1 MKEIPTRYDHS
12 KELETYQRWEQE
24 GLFEPSGGGE
34 PFSIVIPP
42 PNVTGDLHLGHGLSY
57 TTQDVMGRHQ
67 RRLGK
72 KVLVLPG
79 ADHAAI
85 AVQALVEK
93 KIQKEKGVT
102 RTQLGREEFLKEVWA
117 WIDHYLPRLKTA
129 FRRLG
134 LGADWSRFRFTM
146 DEHSQHAV
154 RTAFVELY
162 NKGLIYRSEYL
173 INWDPKLQTAVSD
186 DEVQYQEQVSKL
198 YWIKYGPVTVATQRP
213 ETMFADVAIAVH
225 PDDHRYKDL
234 VGKTV
239 TLTLPTNETR
249 ELLVIADD
257 FVDPEFG
264 SGAVKITPAHDP
276 EDFQV
281 SKRHKLPPTVSAIDK
296 YGKLTE
302 LCGEFAGLKALDAR
316 EKVVAKLGELNLIE
330 KTTDHP
336 TRVPIGER
344 SGAVIEPMISTQWF
358 MKVTDLKEGA
368 IEAVDSGRIRFE
380 PKSIQKVY
388 FHWLE
393 NLHDWCIS
401 RQLWWGHEL
410 PVFYCTKKLEA
421 NSGQFSSLKTE
432 ALLVAEEKPKKCP
445 VCGECEMTQDPD
457 VLDTWFSSG
466 LWPFS
471 TLGWPEKDADDL
483 KTFFPT
489 DFLMTGADILFFWV
503 ARMILLSQ
511 ALTGQIPFKTV
522 YFHGLILDE
531 NGQKMSKSKGNVL
544 DLMTL
549 IDKYGTDAV
558 RMGLLGSATAGQNQR
573 FSEQKLL
580 KYRNFVTKIWN
591 ASRFVAT
598 LEAGGTE
605 EVPKSLDEKEGQFLA
620 LLEKIEQRNRD
631 HFAKFQFNLA
641 LEDLYDFFWT
651 NFAGDLLEYEKTAIR
666 DGNDPERAKQG
677 HSFLLHCL
685 NRQLTLISDFAP
697 YVTDEISRTMF
708 EMKK

>member
-12 KELETYQRWEQE
+12 QELQTYERWEQE
-24 GLFEPSGGGE
+24 GLFEPTGNGE

-67 RRLGK
+67 RRLGR

-93 KIQKEKGVT
+93 KIQKEKGLT
-102 RTQLGREEFLKEVWA
+102 RSQVGRDEFLKEVRT
-117 WIDHYLPRLKTA
+117 WIDYYLPRLKTA

-134 LGADWSRFRFTM
+134 LGADWTRFRFTM
-146 DEHSQHAV
+146 DEHSQTSV

-162 NKGLIYRSEYL
+162 KKGLIYRSEYL

-186 DEVQYQEQVSKL
+186 DEVTYQETTSQL
-198 YWIKYGPVTVATQRP
+198 YWIKYGPVTIATQRP
-213 ETMFADVAIAVH
+213 ETMFGDVAVAVH

-234 VGKTV
+234 IGQTV
-239 TLTLPTNETR
+239 SMTLPNGTVKD
-249 ELLVIADD
+249 LPVIADN

-276 EDFQV
+276 EDFEAA
-281 SKRHKLPPTVSAIDK
+281 KRHNLPIISALDK
-296 YGKLTE
+296 YAKLTE
-302 LCGEFAGLKALDAR
+302 IAGDLAGMKAADAR
-316 EKVVAKLGELNLIE
+316 EKVVAKLGELKLIE

-336 TRVPIGER
+336 TRIPVGER

-358 MKVTDLKEGA
+358 MRVTDLKEDA
-368 IEAVDSGRIRFE
+368 IEAVDSGQIQFQ
-380 PKSIQKVY
+380 PKSIRNVY

-401 RQLWWGHEL
+401 RQLWWGHEI
-410 PVFYCTKKLEA
+410 PAFYCLKSQGAGKEDFVVQETKP
-421 NSGQFSSLKTE
+421 S
-432 ALLVAEEKPKKCP
+432 KCP
-445 VCGECEMTQDPD
+445 FCGKCDMVQDPD

-471 TLGWPEKDADDL
+471 TLGWPDKKATDL
-483 KTFFPT
+483 REFFPT

-511 ALTGQIPFKTV
+511 ALTGQVPFKAA

-531 NGQKMSKSKGNVL
+531 SGQKMSKSRGNVL

-558 RMGLLGSATAGQNQR
+558 RMGLLGSATAGANQR
-573 FSEQKLL
+573 FSEQKLV

-598 LEAGGTE
+598 LEAGGADE
-605 EVPKSLDEKEGQFLA
+605 LPKTLDEKEKKFLIS
-620 LLEKIEQRNRD
+620 LEKLEHRNQE

-651 NFAGDLLEYEKTAIR
+651 NFAADLLEYEKIAIR
-666 DGNDPERAKQG
+666 ESHDPKRAKQG

-685 NRQLTLISDFAP
+685 GRQLTLISDFAP
-697 YVTDEISRTMF
+697 YVTDAIERTMLGD
-708 EMKK
+708 KT

>member
-1 MKEIPTRYDHS
+1 MKDIPTRYDHS
-12 KELETYQRWEQE
+12 NELATYERWEQE
-24 GLFEPSGGGE
+24 GLFEPHGEGE

-102 RTQLGREEFLKEVWA
+102 RSQMGREEFLKEVWD
-117 WIDHYLPRLKTA
+117 WIDHYMPRLKTA

-134 LGADWSRFRFTM
+134 LGADWTRFRFTM
-146 DEHSQHAV
+146 DEHSQQAV
-154 RTAFVELY
+154 RAAFVELY
-162 NKGLIYRSEYL
+162 KKGLIYRSEYL
-173 INWDPKLQTAVSD
+173 INWDPRLQTAVSD
-186 DEVQYQEQVSKL
+186 DEVNHQETTSKL

-213 ETMFADVAIAVH
+213 ETMFGDVAVAVH

-234 VGKTV
+234 IGKTV
-239 TLTLPTNETR
+239 PMTLPDRSVKN
-249 ELLVIADD
+249 LPVIADE

-276 EDFQV
+276 EDFEAA
-281 SKRHKLPPTVSAIDK
+281 KRHKLPIVSALDK
-296 YGKLTE
+296 YAKLTE
-302 LCGEFAGLKALDAR
+302 IAGEFAGLKASEAR
-316 EKVVAKLGELNLIE
+316 EKIVAKLDELKLIE

-336 TRVPIGER
+336 TRIPVGER

-358 MKVTDLKEGA
+358 MKVTELKEDA
-368 IEAVDSGRIRFE
+368 IEAVDSGAIQFH

-401 RQLWWGHEL
+401 RQLWWGHEV
-410 PVFYCTKKLEA
+410 PAFYCVKSREA
-421 NSGQFSSLKTE
+421 GRDDF
-432 ALLVAEEKPKKCP
+432 VVEEIKPDKCP
-445 VCGECEMTQDPD
+445 FCGSCEMEQDSD

-471 TLGWPEKDADDL
+471 TLGWPDKNAADL
-483 KTFFPT
+483 KEFFPT

-511 ALTGQIPFKTV
+511 ALTEQIPFKTV

-598 LEAGGTE
+598 LETGGE
-605 EVPKSLDEKEGQFLA
+605 DVLPKKLDEKEKAFLTT
-620 LLEKIEQRNRD
+620 LEKLETRNAE

-641 LEDLYDFFWT
+641 LEELYDFFWN
-651 NFAGDLLEYEKTAIR
+651 NFAADLLEYEKTAIR
-666 DGNDPERAKQG
+666 EGNDPERAKYG
-677 HSFLLHCL
+677 HCFLLHAL
-685 NRQLTLISDFAP
+685 KRQLSLISDFAP
-697 YVTDEISRTMF
+697 YVTDEIKRSMSL
-708 EMKK
+708 

>member
-12 KELETYQRWEQE
+12 QELETYTRWEQE
-24 GLFEPSGGGE
+24 GLFEPQGDGE

-42 PNVTGDLHLGHGLSY
+42 PNITGDLHLGHGLSY

-67 RRLGK
+67 RRHGK

-93 KIQKEKGVT
+93 KIQKEKGVS
-102 RTQLGREEFLKEVWA
+102 RSQMGREEFLKEVWA
-117 WIDHYLPRLKTA
+117 WIDHYLPRLKTT

-146 DEHSQHAV
+146 DDHSQASV
-154 RTAFVELY
+154 RAAFVELY
-162 NKGLIYRSEYL
+162 QKGLIYRSEYL

-186 DEVQYQEQVSKL
+186 DEVLHQDQISKL
-198 YWIKYGPVTVATQRP
+198 YWIKYGPVTIATQRP
-213 ETMFADVAIAVH
+213 ETMFADVAVAVH
-225 PDDHRYKDL
+225 PDDQRYKDL
-234 VGKTV
+234 VGTKISVTFPDGKTKE
-239 TLTLPTNETR
+239 LP
-249 ELLVIADD
+249 VIADE

-276 EDFQV
+276 DDFEAA
-281 SKRHKLPPTVSAIDK
+281 KRHKLPIILGLDK
-296 YGKLTE
+296 YAKLTE
-302 LCGEFAGLKALDAR
+302 LCGEFAGLKALEAR
-316 EKVVAKLGELNLIE
+316 EKVVAKLTELNLVE
-330 KTTDHP
+330 KATDHP
-336 TRVPIGER
+336 TRIPIGER
-344 SGAVIEPMISTQWF
+344 SGATIEPMISTQWF
-358 MKVTDLKEGA
+358 MKVTDLKENA
-368 IEAVDSGRIRFE
+368 IEAVDSGQIEFH
-380 PKSIQKVY
+380 PKHLQKVY

-401 RQLWWGHEL
+401 RQLWWGHGIPAWYDEKGN
-410 PVFYCTKKLEA
+410 VF
-421 NSGQFSSLKTE
+421 
-432 ALLVAEEKPKKCP
+432 VAESLAEAQKQAGAKAKLTP
-445 VCGECEMTQDPD
+445 DPD

-471 TLGWPEKDADDL
+471 TLGWPDKNADDL
-483 KTFFPT
+483 KEFFPT
-489 DFLMTGADILFFWV
+489 DFLMTGADIIFFWV
-503 ARMILLSQ
+503 ARMILMSE
-511 ALTGQIPFKTV
+511 ALLGQIPFKVV

-598 LEAGGTE
+598 LEAGGSDE
-605 EVPKSLDEKEGQFLA
+605 LPKTLDEKEKQFLKS
-620 LLEKIEQRNRD
+620 LENLEKRNLE
-631 HFAKFQFNLA
+631 HFGKFQFNLA
-641 LEDLYDFFWT
+641 LEELYDFFWN
-651 NFAGDLLEYEKTAIR
+651 NFAGDILEYEKVAIR
-666 DGNDPERAKQG
+666 DGNDSARAKQG
-677 HSFLLHCL
+677 HCFLFHVLK
-685 NRQLTLISDFAP
+685 RQLTLIGDFAP
-697 YVTDEISRTMF
+697 YVTDEITRVMLAR
-708 EMKK
+708 

>member
-12 KELETYQRWEQE
+12 NELQTYERWEQE
-24 GLFEPSGGGE
+24 GLFEPQGEGE

-102 RTQLGREEFLKEVWA
+102 RSQLGREEFLKEVWD
-117 WIDHYLPRLKTA
+117 WIDHYMPRLKTA

-134 LGADWSRFRFTM
+134 LGADWTRFRFTM
-146 DEHSQHAV
+146 DEHSQQAV
-154 RTAFVELY
+154 RAAFVELY

-186 DEVQYQEQVSKL
+186 DEVNHQETTSKL
-198 YWIKYGPVTVATQRP
+198 YWIKYGPVTIATQRP
-213 ETMFADVAIAVH
+213 ETMFADVAVAVH

-239 TLTLPTNETR
+239 PMTLPDGTVK
-249 ELLVIADD
+249 ELPVIADE

-276 EDFQV
+276 EDFAAA
-281 SKRHKLPPTVSAIDK
+281 KRHKLPIVSALDK
-296 YGKLTE
+296 YAKLTDIA
-302 LCGEFAGLKALDAR
+302 GEFAGLKAAEAR
-316 EKVVAKLGELNLIE
+316 EKVVAKLTELKLIE

-336 TRVPIGER
+336 TRIPVGER

-358 MKVTDLKEGA
+358 MKVTELKENA
-368 IEAVDSGRIRFE
+368 IEAVDSGAIQFH
-380 PKSIQKVY
+380 PKNIQKVY

-401 RQLWWGHEL
+401 RQLWWGHEI
-410 PVFYCTKKLEA
+410 PAWYDEEGKAF
-421 NSGQFSSLKTE
+421 
-432 ALLVAEEKPKKCP
+432 VAETLEDAQKLAGPKAKL
-445 VCGECEMTQDPD
+445 TQDPD

-471 TLGWPEKDADDL
+471 TLGWPDTKAADL

-511 ALTGQIPFKTV
+511 ALTGEIPFKTV

-531 NGQKMSKSKGNVL
+531 HGQKMSKSKGNVL

-598 LEAGGTE
+598 LEAGGARE
-605 EVPKSLDEKEGQFLA
+605 LPKALDEKEKTFLA
-620 LLEKIEQRNRD
+620 ALEKVEERNRE

-641 LEDLYDFFWT
+641 LEELYDFFWN
-651 NFAGDLLEYEKTAIR
+651 NFAADLLEYEKTAIR
-666 DGNDPERAKQG
+666 ESNDSKRAQNG
-677 HSFLLHCL
+677 HSFLLHTL
-685 NRQLTLISDFAP
+685 ERQLTLISDFAP
-697 YVTDEISRTMF
+697 YVTDEIKRSMNLG
-708 EMKK
+708 

>member
-12 KELETYQRWEQE
+12 NELQTYERWEQE
-24 GLFEPSGGGE
+24 GLFEPNGEGE

-102 RTQLGREEFLKEVWA
+102 RSQLGREEFLKEVWD
-117 WIDHYLPRLKTA
+117 WIDHYMPRLKTA

-146 DEHSQHAV
+146 DDHSQQAV
-154 RTAFVELY
+154 RAAFIELY

-186 DEVQYQEQVSKL
+186 DEVNHQETTSKL

-213 ETMFADVAIAVH
+213 ETMFADVAVAVH

-239 TLTLPTNETR
+239 PMTLPDGTVK
-249 ELLVIADD
+249 ELPVIADE

-276 EDFQV
+276 EDFEAA
-281 SKRHKLPPTVSAIDK
+281 KRHKLPIISAIDK
-296 YGKLTE
+296 YAKLTE
-302 LCGEFAGLKALDAR
+302 IAGDFAGLKAIDAR
-316 EKVVAKLGELNLIE
+316 EQVVAKLDELKLIE

-336 TRVPIGER
+336 TRIPVGER

-358 MKVTDLKEGA
+358 MKVTELKENA
-368 IEAVDSGRIRFE
+368 IEAVDSGAIQFH
-380 PKSIQKVY
+380 PKNIQKVY

-401 RQLWWGHEL
+401 RQLWWGHEI
-410 PVFYCTKKLEA
+410 PAWYDEAGKVF
-421 NSGQFSSLKTE
+421 
-432 ALLVAEEKPKKCP
+432 VAETLEEAQKLAGPKAKL
-445 VCGECEMTQDPD
+445 TQDPD

-471 TLGWPEKDADDL
+471 TLGWPDTKAIDL

-511 ALTGQIPFKTV
+511 ALTDQIPFKTV

-531 NGQKMSKSKGNVL
+531 HGQKMSKSKGNVL

-580 KYRNFVTKIWN
+580 KYRNFVTKVWN

-598 LEAGGTE
+598 LEAGGTDSL
-605 EVPKSLDEKEGQFLA
+605 PKTLDEKEKTFLA
-620 LLEKIEQRNRD
+620 GLENLEKRNLD

-641 LEDLYDFFWT
+641 LEEQYEFFWDT
-651 NFAGDLLEYEKTAIR
+651 FAGDLLEYEKTAIR
-666 DGNDPERAKQG
+666 ESNNAERAKDG
-677 HSFLLHCL
+677 HSFLLHTL
-685 NRQLTLISDFAP
+685 KRQLVMIGDFAP
-697 YVTDEISRTMF
+697 YVTDEIARTMQS
-708 EMKK
+708 ELQ

>member
-12 KELETYQRWEQE
+12 NELQTYERWEQE
-24 GLFEPSGGGE
+24 GLFEPKGDGE

-93 KIQKEKGVT
+93 KIQKEKGVS
-102 RTQLGREEFLKEVWA
+102 RSQLGREEFLKEVWD
-117 WIDHYLPRLKTA
+117 WIEHYMPRLKTA

-146 DEHSQHAV
+146 DEHSQQAV
-154 RTAFVELY
+154 RAAFVELY
-162 NKGLIYRSEYL
+162 NNGLIYRSEYL

-186 DEVQYQEQVSKL
+186 DEVNHQETTSKL

-213 ETMFADVAIAVH
+213 ETMFADVAVAVH

-239 TLTLPTNETR
+239 PMTLPDGTVK
-249 ELLVIADD
+249 ELPVIADE

-276 EDFQV
+276 EDFEAA
-281 SKRHKLPPTVSAIDK
+281 KRHKLPIISALDK
-296 YGKLTE
+296 YAKLTE
-302 LCGEFAGLKALDAR
+302 VAGKFAGLKATEAR
-316 EKVVAKLGELNLIE
+316 EQVVAKLNELKLIE

-336 TRVPIGER
+336 TRIPVGER

-358 MKVTDLKEGA
+358 MKVTELKENA
-368 IEAVDSGRIRFE
+368 IEAVDSGAIQFH
-380 PKSIQKVY
+380 PKNIQKVY

-401 RQLWWGHEL
+401 RQLWWGHEI
-410 PVFYCTKKLEA
+410 PAWYDESGKVF
-421 NSGQFSSLKTE
+421 
-432 ALLVAEEKPKKCP
+432 VAENIEEAQKLAGPKAKL
-445 VCGECEMTQDPD
+445 TQDPD

-471 TLGWPEKDADDL
+471 TLGWPDKNAADL

-511 ALTGQIPFKTV
+511 ALTDQIPFKTV

-531 NGQKMSKSKGNVL
+531 HGQKMSKSKGNVL

-598 LEAGGTE
+598 LEAGGSDTL
-605 EVPKSLDEKEGQFLA
+605 PKALDEKEKTFLA
-620 LLEKIEQRNRD
+620 GLENLEKRNLD

-641 LEDLYDFFWT
+641 LEELYEFFWDS
-651 NFAGDLLEYEKTAIR
+651 FAGDLLEYEKTAIR
-666 DGNDPERAKQG
+666 ESNNTERAKTG
-677 HSFLLHCL
+677 HSFLLHTL
-685 NRQLTLISDFAP
+685 KRQLVLISDFAP
-697 YVTDEISRTMF
+697 YVTDEIAKTMQS
-708 EMKK
+708 ELQ